1 MGSRD
6 RNGPQGRGASAS
18 ARDARPKP
26 GVVVPRSLK
35 ELLAILDPASAYPT
49 PIRPMGA
56 NSSCTGCTA
65 AVGGTVVDMTEMRH
79 IGRVQNDTVTCDAG
93 VTLRELADYLAED
106 GLEIA
111 GALDLVNRTVGG
123 AVASGCFGPSHD
135 GTTAFIASQAVAMQV
150 VLPTGRLM
158 EVDADKDNLLNA
170 MRISFGSLGIIA
182 SVTFKV
188 RPQEQFV
195 LKQRRMDVETFG
207 RAARVLVNQPLGLK
221 FFYLPFKDV
230 VFTELRR
237 TEEDG
242 ARRVRKLPWKLKEL
256 GETTVLP
263 SICNKLGRIVPI
275 PSLRYSL
282 VDGLHGMTQSLLT
295 STLTA
300 GGFNSVEFRDQ
311 GSGKFAGPPLE
322 YTTWCFPAEEV
333 GMLLMAYRT
342 FAADYYTVHKFRCD
356 MPVVGFRL
364 PTDRSALLS
373 PSFDRPIF
381 ALRFVSSAH
390 PLWEDF
396 VMDLGEFAQKWGGT
410 PLLNQTRSADP
421 SHTSVALG
429 SRLEFFR
436 KIRRRMD
443 PEGRML
449 NPFLSQYLR

>member
-1 MGSRD
+1 MPSREGQSETSHSA
-6 RNGPQGRGASAS
+6 NQGVKGR
-18 ARDARPKP
+18 RPAP
-26 GVVVPRSLK
+26 GVVAPKSIK
-35 ELLAILDPASAYPT
+35 ELQQILDPASGYPT

-56 NSSCTGCTA
+56 NSSCTACTA
-65 AVGGTVVDMTEMRH
+65 AVGGTVVDTTSLKN
-79 IGRVQNDTVTCDAG
+79 IGRVENDTVTCDAG
-93 VTLRELADYLAED
+93 VTLRELADNLAEQ
-106 GLEIA
+106 GLEIS
-111 GALDLVNRTVGG
+111 GALDLMNRTVGG

-135 GTTAFIASQAVAMQV
+135 GTTAFIASQAISMEL
-150 VLPTGRLM
+150 VLPNGRLM
-158 EVDADKDNLLNA
+158 QVDSDKDNLLNA
-170 MRISFGSLGIIA
+170 VRISFGTLGIIA
-182 SVTFKV
+182 TVTFRV

-207 RAARVLVNQPLGLK
+207 RAARVLINQPLGMK

-237 TEEDG
+237 SEPEGT
-242 ARRVRKLPWKLKEL
+242 RRVRNLPWKLKEL

-263 SICNKLGRIVPI
+263 SICGKLGRIVPI

-282 VDGLHGMTQSLLT
+282 VDGLHGMTQSFLT

-333 GMLLMAYRT
+333 GMLLTAYRT
-342 FAADYYTVHKFRCD
+342 FATDYYTEHKFRCD

-373 PSFDRPIF
+373 PSFDRPMF
-381 ALRFVSSAH
+381 ALRFVSSPH
-390 PLWEDF
+390 PVWEDF
-396 VMDLGEFAQKWGGT
+396 VMELADFAQRWGGS
-410 PLLNQTRSADP
+410 PLLNQSRSAEP
-421 SHTSVALG
+421 GQTAVALG

-443 PEGRML
+443 PDGRML
-449 NPFLSQYLR
+449 NPFLSQYLS